1 MAETMTRR
9 DVLARGGAAAGALAA
24 MGLPEWVLPA
34 LAQGE
39 SLVPF
44 TDIPESFNP
53 NPNEFTRF
61 LDIRRIDGPFTPRD
75 QFFTLQHYGHPEV
88 DPAAYRLTVTG
99 LVDRPLS
106 LSLDE
111 LRRLGTADLVAG
123 FECSGNGPARV
134 QGLASNGRW
143 TGIPLADLLARA
155 GVRPEA
161 EEVVFLGA
169 DKGEEDVEF
178 RGRTFKVEQQFGR
191 SLLVAN
197 AMGGAFVAHALN
209 GEPLTR
215 HQGFPVRLLV
225 PGWYGVA
232 NVKWLSE
239 IHVQQGRFVGKWQVR
254 WYRTLRGETIDGE
267 IKWQETEIS
276 RLRLKSVIARVTR
289 AGGAHRVMGFVLND
303 GTPLRSVEVSVDDGP
318 WQAATLDPSNTKYS
332 WKLFSWRWEGATPG
346 EHTLVSRVTDAT
358 GRVQPTAADLES
370 KLTFLENNAQFPR
383 RLRV

>member
-358 GRVQPTAADLES
+358 GRVQPTTAELES